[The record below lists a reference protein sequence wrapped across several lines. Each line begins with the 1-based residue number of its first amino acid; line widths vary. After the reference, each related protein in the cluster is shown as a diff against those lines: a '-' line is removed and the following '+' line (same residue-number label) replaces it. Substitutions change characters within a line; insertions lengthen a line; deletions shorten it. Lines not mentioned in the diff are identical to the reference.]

1 MRTIYSN
8 KVKLAH
14 QNLYIPEASGFWSV
28 KSSGEGNVDFDGAA
42 SETKHFEVADAGHIS
57 DYTIYIV
64 TGGLLIAGV
73 FAVFIFI
80 MRGKKQRARGLV
92 RASNFYIH
100 LPVLIAA

>member
-8 KVKLAH
+8 KVKPAY
-14 QNLYIPEASGFWSV
+14 QNLHIPEASGSWSV
-28 KSSGEGNVDFDGAA
+28 RASWEGNVDFDGAA

-64 TGGLLIAGV
+64 AVSLLIAGV

-92 RASNFYIH
+92 RASNFIYTF
-100 LPVLIAA
+100 LY